1 MLTYFA
7 ADGSYGDARGMY
19 VVDTTEWTE
28 YEWNMIDMTTDSER
42 ADVASS
48 LAKSGWTTV

>member
-19 VVDTTEWTE
+19 VVDTSDWTE
-28 YEWNMIDMTTDSER
+28 SEWVMIDDAHDDER
-42 ADVASS
+42 AAVASS